1 MGLAREK
8 LQPAA
13 GPLYGFDNRPVG
25 VEGTITLPVTMGE
38 FPRQVTHSAQFIV
51 VKSESAYN
59 AIFGRP
65 LQSIFKAI
73 ASVPHLKM
81 KFPTPV
87 GIGEVRGNQKEAQSC
102 YLRQAQPCPSVTLS
116 IENFDLQNED
126 DLYRASP
133 VED

>member
-13 GPLYGFDNRPVG
+13 GPLYGFDNLPVG

-38 FPRQVTHSAQFIV
+38 FPRQVTHSVQFIM

-81 KFPTPV
+81 KFPTPAE
-87 GIGEVRGNQKEAQSC
+87 IGEVRGNQHEAQSC
-102 YLRQAQPCPSVTLS
+102 YLR
-116 IENFDLQNED
+116 
-126 DLYRASP
+126 
-133 VED
+133 